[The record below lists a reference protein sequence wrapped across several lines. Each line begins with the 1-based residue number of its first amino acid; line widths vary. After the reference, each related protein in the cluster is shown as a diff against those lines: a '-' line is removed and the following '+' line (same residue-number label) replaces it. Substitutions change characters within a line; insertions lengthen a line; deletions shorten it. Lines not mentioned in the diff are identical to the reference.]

1 MQPETEKTIIEKNP
15 GFSNYEML
23 KHCELLNSVVSQTI
37 ETSFG
42 RGKNVRKILQFKHNT
57 DSEIRERIKNSC
69 EHYKKL
75 YEEDMKTDKEQ
86 IDAVIDIVNAV
97 PINSIQY
104 RDYQTKIIYD
114 GTKILK
120 EHGFLYL
127 AMEVRTGKTLTSLG
141 IASNVSSH
149 NVLFLTKKKAISSI
163 QKDYEALAP
172 FYELTVTNY
181 ENLHNIPNKGWD
193 LIICDE
199 AHSMGAFAKPS
210 NRAVQVKDLIA
221 STKSKV
227 ILLSGTPTPESY
239 SQMYH
244 QVYGIPNNPFKEFKT
259 FYKFCAKFVN
269 VKTKMINGLSMNDYS
284 DGLQTIIDA
293 MAPFTINYTQAQ
305 AGFVAKTTEEI
316 FEVEL
321 KESTYKLIKKLK
333 RDLVVQGKEE
343 VILGDTPVKL
353 MSKVH
358 QLYSGTIKFESGNS
372 MVIDTTKAEFIRE
385 QFMGCQIGI
394 FYKFKEELLA
404 LQQIFGDELT
414 TSLDEFNDSYK
425 NIALQIVSGREGISL
440 KKAEYLVYYNIDFS
454 ATSYWQSKDR
464 MTTKDRLENQVFWIF
479 AKGGIEYDIY
489 KAVSKKKNFTLS
501 HFKKTI

>member
-1 MQPETEKTIIEKNP
+1 MQSEAEKKIIDKRL
-15 GFSNYEML
+15 GFSNHDMQ
-23 KHCELLNSVVSQTI
+23 KHCELLNLVVSQTI
-37 ETSFG
+37 ETSSG
-42 RGKNVRKILQFKHNT
+42 RGRNVIKITQFKHQT
-57 DSEIRERIKNSC
+57 DSEIRSQIKNSC

-75 YEEDMKTDKEQ
+75 HEEDMKVKE
-86 IDAVIDIVNAV
+86 VLTNGT
-97 PINSIQY
+97 IQF

-141 IASNVSSH
+141 IASTISSY

-172 FYELTVTNY
+172 FYDLTVTNY
-181 ENLHNIPNKGWD
+181 ENLHNAPNTKWD

-210 NRAVQVKDLIA
+210 NRACQVKDLINL
-221 STKSKV
+221 TKAKV

-244 QVYGIPNNPFKEFKT
+244 QVYGIPNNPFKEYKN
-259 FYKFCAKFVN
+259 FYKFCTKFVN

-284 DGLQTIIDA
+284 DGMYTIVEA
-293 MAPFTINYTQAQ
+293 MAPFTINYTQSQ

-333 RDLVVQGKEE
+333 RDFVVEGKEE

-358 QLYSGTIKFESGNS
+358 QLYSGTIKFESGKS

-394 FYKFKEELLA
+394 FYKFKEELIA

-440 KKAEYLVYYNIDFS
+440 KKADYLVYYNIDFS